1 MFLTK
6 SIKSIRARLFI
17 AIFIALSLLVLTP
30 SCSKDEPEATATE
43 STAEKQ
49 VKTKDISHISDDEI
63 REMQKQADEDFY
75 QAAMENA
82 PEQIDMQAAM
92 DSLFIE

>member
-6 SIKSIRARLFI
+6 SVTSIRTRLFI
-17 AIFIALSLLVLTP
+17 AILIALSLLILAP
-30 SCSKDEPEATATE
+30 SCSKDEPEATAPE
-43 STAEKQ
+43 STAENQ
-49 VKTKDISHISDDEI
+49 VKTKDISHMSDDEI
-63 REMQKQADEDFY
+63 REMQSRADEDFY

-82 PEQIDMQAAM
+82 PEPIDMQAAM